1 MLIKSGE
8 SQIISNINKNVIKS
22 FWFDFVSKYTFDI
35 FFAFLLLVLVA
46 ITASIYPYL
55 IQLVFD
61 GLLDSGNNDWITL
74 PLVIAL
80 VAIIR
85 GVAMF
90 FQIKQVS
97 KISLSISVDIQKNL
111 TKHIIRADLLELNKL
126 SSGNHVSRIMNDV
139 VLIKDGFERSI
150 NNLIRDTLTIIAL
163 MSYLIWLDWLLSIL
177 VFVIY
182 PIALNPIFK
191 IGKKQKIIATTLQ
204 EQMETVTSTL
214 TEMLQGIRMVK
225 SYNLEKMEIKRS
237 ENVLNV
243 LFNKMFN
250 LVIGRAK
257 VLPIL
262 EVLGGVAAAC
272 VIGLASYRVSMGE
285 LSPGSVVGY
294 VTALLMIAQP
304 ARALGTF
311 NTVLQEALSALTRI
325 YSQLNVASKVSNS
338 HSAVKLKLNK
348 KSPPNI
354 TFKNVNFSYTN
365 KIKAL
370 DNINFFIEAGTKV
383 ALVGQSGAGKSS
395 IINLISRFYDPL
407 SGEIFINQQSLK
419 NINLNSLRDN
429 VALVSQDTVIYN
441 KTFLENIRF
450 GNLDA
455 NDDDIIKA
463 AKNAGIHEFIKTTPD
478 SYNTLL
484 GEGGKNLS
492 GGQRQR
498 ISIARAILKDA
509 PILLLDEA
517 TSALDTKTE
526 DEVNKALEKLTKN
539 KTTITVA
546 HKLSNIVNF
555 DQIILFNKGKIV
567 ELGKHQDLVKKS
579 SLYRKLYKLNINNV

>member
-1 MLIKSGE
+1 M
-8 SQIISNINKNVIKS
+8 KS

-325 YSQLNVASKVSNS
+325 YSQLNIASKVSNS

-567 ELGKHQDLVKKS
+567 DLGKHQDLVKKS

>member
-61 GLLDSGNNDWITL
+61 GLLDSRNNDWITL

-85 GVAMF
+85 GIAMF

-111 TKHIIRADLLELNKL
+111 TKHIISADLLELNKL

-182 PIALNPIFK
+182 PIALKPIFK

-325 YSQLNVASKVSNS
+325 YSQLNVASKISNS

-395 IINLISRFYDPL
+395 IVNLISRFYDPL

-419 NINLNSLRDN
+419 KINLNSLRDN

-455 NDDDIIKA
+455 KDDDIIKA
-463 AKNAGIHEFIKTTPD
+463 AKNAGIHEFIKTTTD
-478 SYNTLL
+478 GYNTLL

-517 TSALDTKTE
+517 TSALDAKTE
-526 DEVNKALEKLTKN
+526 GEVNKALEKLTKN

-546 HKLSNIVNF
+546 HKLSNILNF

-567 ELGKHQDLVKKS
+567 GLGKHQDLVKKS

>member
-1 MLIKSGE
+1 M
-8 SQIISNINKNVIKS
+8 
-22 FWFDFVSKYTFDI
+22 
-35 FFAFLLLVLVA
+35 VLVA

-111 TKHIIRADLLELNKL
+111 TKHIISADLLELNKL

-177 VFVIY
+177 VFIIY
-182 PIALNPIFK
+182 PIALKPIFK

-325 YSQLNVASKVSNS
+325 YSQLNVASKISNS

-395 IINLISRFYDPL
+395 IVNLISRFYDPL

-455 NDDDIIKA
+455 KDDDIIKA
-463 AKNAGIHEFIKTTPD
+463 AKNAGIHEFIKTTHD

-517 TSALDTKTE
+517 TSALDAKTE

-567 ELGKHQDLVKKS
+567 GLGKHQDLVKKS

>member
-1 MLIKSGE
+1 M
-8 SQIISNINKNVIKS
+8 
-22 FWFDFVSKYTFDI
+22 
-35 FFAFLLLVLVA
+35 VLVA

-61 GLLDSGNNDWITL
+61 GLLDSRNNDWITL

-85 GVAMF
+85 GIAMF

-111 TKHIIRADLLELNKL
+111 TKHIISADLLELNKL

-182 PIALNPIFK
+182 PIALKPIFK

-237 ENVLNV
+237 ENVLNE

-325 YSQLNVASKVSNS
+325 YSQLNVASKISNS

-395 IINLISRFYDPL
+395 IVNLISRFYDPL

-455 NDDDIIKA
+455 KDDDIIKA
-463 AKNAGIHEFIKTTPD
+463 AKNAGIHEFIKTTAN

-517 TSALDTKTE
+517 TSALDAKTE

-546 HKLSNIVNF
+546 HKLSNILNF

-567 ELGKHQDLVKKS
+567 GLGKHQDLVKKS

>member
-1 MLIKSGE
+1 M
-8 SQIISNINKNVIKS
+8 KS

-61 GLLDSGNNDWITL
+61 GLLDSRNNDWITL

-85 GVAMF
+85 GIAMF

-111 TKHIIRADLLELNKL
+111 TKHIISADLLELNKL

-182 PIALNPIFK
+182 PIALKPIFK

-311 NTVLQEALSALTRI
+311 NTVLQEALSALNRI
-325 YSQLNVASKVSNS
+325 YSQLTVASKISNS

-395 IINLISRFYDPL
+395 IVNLISRFYDPL

-441 KTFLENIRF
+441 KTFSENIRF

-455 NDDDIIKA
+455 KDDDIIKA
-463 AKNAGIHEFIKTTPD
+463 AKNAGIHEFIETTAD

-517 TSALDTKTE
+517 TSALDAKTE

-546 HKLSNIVNF
+546 HKLSNILNF

-567 ELGKHQDLVKKS
+567 GFGKHQDLVKKS
-579 SLYRKLYKLNINNV
+579 SLYRKLYKLNINNI